1 MMTKDSSS
9 VSGAPAPLSNDGRGR
24 SYRPELGS
32 AFEERLGAAQQ
43 RYSRDDSP
51 PRTSKDDETSSKRSD
66 EKGENKESRAS
77 HNAEENKG
85 AGKPPRFGD
94 QDEQGQD
101 GHAPF
106 EGIAQMTP
114 PPLQALD
121 AIVPIASISGMDPA
135 LAAQLERIAAAI
147 AEALPRDVDKQ
158 MSIAFGKADT
168 LAQGAILTRD
178 ASGAISI
185 HIAGLHPGVTAT
197 QSVRL
202 QQELRTRL
210 MARKL
215 EVRDIAFTD
224 KFVQNTQPNTNTPQ
238 PNMVPRQG

>member
-1 MMTKDSSS
+1 MMTKDSNSI
-9 VSGAPAPLSNDGRGR
+9 SGTPAPLSNDGRGR

-43 RYSRDDSP
+43 RYSRDDN
-51 PRTSKDDETSSKRSD
+51 PRTSKDDDTSSKRSD
-66 EKGENKESRAS
+66 EKGENKESRS
-77 HNAEENKG
+77 SQNSEENKG
-85 AGKPPRFGD
+85 AGKPRRFGD
-94 QDEQGQD
+94 QDQQEQD
-101 GHAPF
+101 GRSPF
-106 EGIAQMTP
+106 EGLTQMAP

-121 AIVPIASISGMDPA
+121 AIMPIASISGMDPA
-135 LAAQLERIAAAI
+135 LVAQLERIAAAI
-147 AEALPRDVDKQ
+147 AEGLPRDVYKQ

-185 HIAGLHPGVTAT
+185 HIAGLHPGVTAA

-215 EVRDIAFTD
+215 EVRDIAFTGGL
-224 KFVQNTQPNTNTPQ
+224 VQNAQSNTNSPQ
-238 PNMVPRQG
+238 PNMVSRQS

>member
-1 MMTKDSSS
+1 MMTKDSNS
-9 VSGAPAPLSNDGRGR
+9 VSGTAAPLSNDGRGR

-43 RYSRDDSP
+43 RYSRDDT
-51 PRTSKDDETSSKRSD
+51 RNTKDDDKTSKRADDKTGDKEDTRASQRSD
-66 EKGENKESRAS
+66 
-77 HNAEENKG
+77 ENKG
-85 AGKPPRFGD
+85 AGKPPRNFGE
-94 QDEQGQD
+94 QEQQGQD
-101 GHAPF
+101 ERAPF
-106 EGIAQMTP
+106 EGLVQMAP
-114 PPLQALD
+114 QPLQALD
-121 AIVPIASISGMDPA
+121 AIAPVQSVAGMDPS
-135 LAAQLERIAAAI
+135 LVAQLERIAAAI
-147 AEALPRDVDKQ
+147 AEALPREVDKQ

-185 HIAGLHPGVTAT
+185 HIAGLHPGVTAA

-215 EVRDIAFTD
+215 EVREVAFTD
-224 KFVQNTQPNTNTPQ
+224 ANKPSEQTQAHMPQ
-238 PNMVPRQG
+238 AKINNA

>member
-9 VSGAPAPLSNDGRGR
+9 VSSTQAPLSNDGRGR

-43 RYSRDDSP
+43 RYSRDDNRS
-51 PRTSKDDETSSKRSD
+51 TKDDDKSAKRSD
-66 EKGENKESRAS
+66 DKGESKESRSADKS
-77 HNAEENKG
+77 QENKG
-85 AGKPPRFGD
+85 AGKPRRFGE
-94 QDEQGQD
+94 QEQQGQD
-101 GHAPF
+101 GRAPF
-106 EGIAQMTP
+106 EGLAAMAP

-121 AIVPIASISGMDPA
+121 AIAPVASVAGMDPA
-135 LAAQLERIAAAI
+135 LVAQLERIAAAI
-147 AEALPRDVDKQ
+147 AEALPREIDKQ

-168 LAQGAILTRD
+168 IAQGAILTRD

-185 HIAGLHPGVTAT
+185 HIAGLHPGVTSA

-202 QQELRTRL
+202 QQELRARL

-215 EVRDIAFTD
+215 DVRDVEFTNASHL
-224 KFVQNTQPNTNTPQ
+224 KGQAPGQAQPGT
-238 PNMVPRQG
+238 VSRQG

>member
-9 VSGAPAPLSNDGRGR
+9 VSGTQAPLSTDGRGR

-43 RYSRDDSP
+43 RYSRDDNKSA
-51 PRTSKDDETSSKRSD
+51 KDDDKSAKRSD
-66 EKGENKESRAS
+66 DKGESKESRSAEK
-77 HNAEENKG
+77 AEENKG
-85 AGKPPRFGD
+85 AGKPRRFGD
-94 QDEQGQD
+94 QEQKDQGD
-101 GHAPF
+101 RAPF
-106 EGIAQMTP
+106 EGLTTMAP

-121 AIVPIASISGMDPA
+121 AIAPVASVTGMDPA
-135 LAAQLERIAAAI
+135 LVAQLERIAAAI
-147 AEALPRDVDKQ
+147 AEALPREVDKQ

-178 ASGAISI
+178 ASGAFSI
-185 HIAGLHPGVTAT
+185 HIAGLHPGVTSA

-202 QQELRTRL
+202 QQELRARL

-215 EVRDIAFTD
+215 EVRDVEFTD
-224 KFVQNTQPNTNTPQ
+224 ASKLSEQSQASGQAQAGSVS
-238 PNMVPRQG
+238 RQG

>member
-9 VSGAPAPLSNDGRGR
+9 ISGTQTPLTSDGRGR

-32 AFEERLGAAQQ
+32 AFEERLGAA
-43 RYSRDDSP
+43 RERFSRDDS
-51 PRTSKDDETSSKRSD
+51 RAAKDDDKSNKRSD
-66 EKGENKESRAS
+66 DKSESKDSYAA
-77 HNAEENKG
+77 HKAEENKG
-85 AGKPPRFGD
+85 AGKPRHFGE
-94 QDEQGQD
+94 QEGQGQD
-101 GHAPF
+101 GRAPF
-106 EGIAQMTP
+106 EGLVQMAP
-114 PPLQALD
+114 QPLQALD
-121 AIVPIASISGMDPA
+121 AIAPVASVAGMDPA
-135 LAAQLERIAAAI
+135 LVAQLERIAAAI
-147 AEALPRDVDKQ
+147 AESLPREIDKQ

-185 HIAGLHPGVTAT
+185 HIAGLHPGVTAA

-215 EVRDIAFTD
+215 EVREVAFTD
-224 KFVQNTQPNTNTPQ
+224 AQNLVGQAADQTERGSGSQQ
-238 PNMVPRQG
+238 A